1 MKETKA
7 LLGGEMSGH
16 MFFADRFFGYDDAIY
31 ASLRLLEIM
40 SRDERPLS
48 QFLTD
53 LPPVYSTPEIRMDCS
68 EAIKFDVVKQITE
81 YYRMKF
87 PIIDTDG
94 VRVVLPEG
102 WGLVRA
108 SNTQP
113 ILVLR
118 FEAESKEALERL
130 QGMVNGDLERI
141 MKEYDGK

>member
-1 MKETKA
+1 
-7 LLGGEMSGH
+7 
-16 MFFADRFFGYDDAIY
+16 
-31 ASLRLLEIM
+31 
-40 SRDERPLS
+40 
-48 QFLTD
+48 
-53 LPPVYSTPEIRMDCS
+53 MDCS

-118 FEAESKEALERL
+118 FEAESEEALERL
-130 QGMVNGDLERI
+130 QGMVNGDLEKI